1 MVSDPTPW
9 HCSCNEASSPSQTPQ
24 LHQGLPC
31 PSPCQAVTACPPG
44 TVYASMVG
52 ERRQQP
58 GSGLFQCRADCTSF
72 TTSPRYWHQAVSP
85 AQDTLLAPL
94 SPQFQGF
101 PKHSLVCQPLTEVS
115 SSSCYRTNS
124 SLALQT
130 LSATE
135 PEVPPVHSSFT
146 DKILGTLPIKKV
158 S

>member
-1 MVSDPTPW
+1 
-9 HCSCNEASSPSQTPQ
+9 
-24 LHQGLPC
+24 
-31 PSPCQAVTACPPG
+31 
-44 TVYASMVG
+44 MVG

-94 SPQFQGF
+94 SSQFQGF

-146 DKILGTLPIKKV
+146 DKILGTLPIKTFLNLMGVHHFKRRIAKPYCRLGRV
-158 S
+158 SQDVMFMAPGHPQ